1 MLNYHAL
8 WAAAVGSAAD
18 AGRPTLSRHNTRP
31 TGPNTK
37 DDSLKYQ
44 GKLTHWN
51 DDKGFG
57 FVEPNGGGERSF
69 VHIKSFKKRSRRPI
83 EGDLIVYQQVK
94 DAKGKFKAVNTML
107 IADRK
112 ASLNTPKK
120 RSKTGAPSKFAASI
134 APVFYCV
141 LLGAVLFRLIPIE
154 VLYLYLATGLVTFLL
169 YAKDKSAA
177 QAGGWRTP
185 ESQLHLLSLIGGWPG
200 AYYAQQTLRHKSAK
214 REFRQV
220 YWATVVINIAAFAW
234 LFTQQGRQLLAGL
247 LA

>member
-1 MLNYHAL
+1 M
-8 WAAAVGSAAD
+8 
-18 AGRPTLSRHNTRP
+18 
-31 TGPNTK
+31 
-37 DDSLKYQ
+37 
-44 GKLTHWN
+44 
-51 DDKGFG
+51 
-57 FVEPNGGGERSF
+57 
-69 VHIKSFKKRSRRPI
+69 
-83 EGDLIVYQQVK
+83 QVK

-112 ASLNTPKK
+112 TGLDTPKQ
-120 RSKTGAPSKFAASI
+120 RSKTDAPSQFAASI
-134 APVFYCV
+134 APIFYAV
-141 LLGAVLFRLIPIE
+141 LVGAVLFRLIPVE
-154 VLYLYLATGLVTFLL
+154 ALYLYLATGLVTFLL

-214 REFRQV
+214 REFQQV

-234 LFTQQGRQLLAGL
+234 LFTQQGSRLLTGL